1 MPLVVAAVTCT
12 DAAPAGDGRT
22 AVAPVGRS
30 AVTGAGRPVRDV
42 PVPDGRVAGRATAL
56 DEETPR

>member
-12 DAAPAGDGRT
+12 DATPAGGAGDGRT

-30 AVTGAGRPVRDV
+30 AVP
-42 PVPDGRVAGRATAL
+42 VAGHATAL